1 MRYAASSCDFER
13 RLFFPAA
20 DDRNSGRGHA
30 LRFRSRAF
38 QGGSLLL
45 ELLSPSSFHLFHDV
59 LWQIQTI
66 HGPSFLYCFGCGR
79 MPSACMLGIGGE
91 RKIKATAK
99 PFVPA
104 GIVKLRENRV
114 GRRNKP

>member
-59 LWQIQTI
+59 FWQIQTI
-66 HGPSFLYCFGCGR
+66 HGPSLCFFGPGRKPGPR
-79 MPSACMLGIGGE
+79 MPGNRG
-91 RKIKATAK
+91 RAK
-99 PFVPA
+99 DQSHRETFCSGRHCKLWA
-104 GIVKLRENRV
+104 GAADKD
-114 GRRNKP
+114 KP